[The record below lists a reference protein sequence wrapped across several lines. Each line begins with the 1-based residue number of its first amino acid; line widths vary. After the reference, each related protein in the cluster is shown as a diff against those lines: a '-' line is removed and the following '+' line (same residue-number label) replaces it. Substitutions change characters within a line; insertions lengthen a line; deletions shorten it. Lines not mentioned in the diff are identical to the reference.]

1 MGNRETGITVLML
14 PWLGH
19 GHISPFLELGKRF
32 ARKGLSIYLCSTPVN
47 LRSVKQTLENNPFIK
62 TVELHLPNLPDLPP
76 HYHTT
81 KGLPP
86 NLLSTLNK
94 AYDMAAPNFSNIVH
108 NLKPDLLIYDF
119 IQFWAPQVALSQ
131 NIPSVFFITTGAA
144 TSSYIIHKHVNPN
157 TPFPFPAIYC
167 KGYEKEKYEDCAKVN
182 PYVKIIERIVSC
194 ARQSH
199 EVILVKSCNEME
211 GKYNDYLSTLCEKTI
226 IPVGPLVSE
235 KVNGEEDD
243 HFKIF
248 EWLDKKD
255 KASTV
260 FVSFG
265 SECFLSKEEME
276 EIACGLEISC
286 VNFLWVVRS
295 PFGEKCLGE
304 SLKELRERIGEKGKI
319 LDTWAPQ
326 GRILGHP
333 SIGGFVSHCGWGS
346 VMEAVTFGIPV
357 IAIPMQYDQP
367 LNARVVQEAGL
378 GEEVKRGRN
387 GRLQMGEIAKVVR
400 KMVLDED
407 GDEVRRKTKYL
418 SESIRDREDNKDFDM
433 VVKELTKICNIS

>member
-94 AYDMAAPNFSNIVH
+94 AYDMAAPNFSNIVQ

-167 KGYEKEKYEDCAKVN
+167 KGYEKEKYEHCAKVN

-199 EVILVKSCNEME
+199 E
-211 GKYNDYLSTLCEKTI
+211 
-226 IPVGPLVSE
+226 
-235 KVNGEEDD
+235 
-243 HFKIF
+243 IF

-346 VMEAVTFGIPV
+346 VMEAVTFGIPI

-418 SESIRDREDNKDFDM
+418 SESIRDRGDNKDFDM
-433 VVKELTKICNIS
+433 VVKELTKLCNI